1 MICVT
6 GTPGVGKS
14 TVKNELNQ
22 RGFKALEFDSLIGD
36 CIVEEVEGERIVD
49 EECLHEINAD
59 GIYFGHLSHF
69 SKCRKVVVMRAHLA
83 DIEARLKERGYSKS
97 KIMDTLE
104 SEAIDLIG
112 FEAEGFHPGDTF
124 EVLNSSVKETAD
136 FIENIIKGREP
147 KSLKIDLVEEILD
160 WY

>member
-14 TVKNELNQ
+14 TVMNELIK
-22 RGFKALEFDSLIGD
+22 RGIKASEFDSLLEG
-36 CIVEEVEGERIVD
+36 CTVEEVEGEKIVD
-49 EECLHEINAD
+49 EACLRKINEE

-69 SKCRKVVVMRAHLA
+69 SKCRRVVVMRAHLA

-97 KIMDTLE
+97 KIMDNLE

-112 FEAEGFHPGDTF
+112 CEAERLHPGSTF
-124 EVLNSSVKETAD
+124 EILNSSVKETAD
-136 FIENIIKGREP
+136 FIENVIKGKEP
-147 KSLKIDLVEEILD
+147 RSLKIDLMEEILD